1 MSQVDDEMQAMEDE
15 ADAKPE
21 EDGKQGSMG
30 IWEHL
35 GELRGRLIKAVAIIF
50 VIFLVCFFGLSQPLY
65 EFLAR
70 PMRDALASQGIDPS
84 FYFSAAFSPII
95 TQIRLS
101 FLAAIFFGFPY
112 LCYQLWAFVAP
123 GLYKR
128 EKQITIPVLVG
139 TPLLFFSGALFAR
152 FLMFPIVYRF
162 AVSFAG
168 DNLNPLIDM
177 SKYLTDSVRL
187 ILAFGICFE
196 LPLLLCI
203 MSIFGIIDAAQL
215 KRWRRYFV
223 LVAAVVGALLT
234 PSDLLSMFLLAVPLL
249 ALYEIS
255 IWLITILERRRE
267 AQQETQEP

>member
-1 MSQVDDEMQAMEDE
+1 MTTVDDEMQAMEDGQ
-15 ADAKPE
+15 KPE
-21 EDGKQGSMG
+21 TPDDANDKSNMG
-30 IWEHL
+30 LWEHL
-35 GELRGRLIKAVAIIF
+35 TELRTRLIKAVAVIF
-50 VIFLVCFFGLSQPLY
+50 VIFIVCFFGLSQPLY
-65 EFLAR
+65 EFLAQ
-70 PMRDALASQGIDPS
+70 PMRSALAAQGIDPS
-84 FYFSAAFSPII
+84 FYFSAAFSPIM

-112 LCYQLWAFVAP
+112 LCYQLWAFIAP

-128 EKQITIPVLVG
+128 EKEITVPVLVG

-203 MSIFGIIDAAQL
+203 MSIFGIIEAAQL

-234 PSDLLSMFLLAVPLL
+234 PSDLLSMFLLAIPLL
-249 ALYEIS
+249 VLYEIS
-255 IWLITILERRRE
+255 IWLVTMLERRRGN
-267 AQQETQEP
+267 ETTEQA